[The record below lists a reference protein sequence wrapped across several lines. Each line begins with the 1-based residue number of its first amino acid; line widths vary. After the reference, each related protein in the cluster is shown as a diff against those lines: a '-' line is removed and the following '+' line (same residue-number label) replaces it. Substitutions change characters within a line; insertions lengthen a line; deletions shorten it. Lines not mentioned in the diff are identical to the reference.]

1 MSLGNDRSA
10 VLGPSFSNLGKVDGL
25 IGMDSSNYTYSR
37 IDMPTCDV
45 IAFKILLV
53 SLPNGS
59 LDTHGALPFHV
70 AALCRTFMA
79 HFFVLTLSGRR
90 RLYACWELGGGC
102 QGRPR

>member
-1 MSLGNDRSA
+1 MVSLELIQSIIPT
-10 VLGPSFSNLGKVDGL
+10 VGL
-25 IGMDSSNYTYSR
+25 
-37 IDMPTCDV
+37 TCPHV
-45 IAFKILLV
+45 IAFKIILV